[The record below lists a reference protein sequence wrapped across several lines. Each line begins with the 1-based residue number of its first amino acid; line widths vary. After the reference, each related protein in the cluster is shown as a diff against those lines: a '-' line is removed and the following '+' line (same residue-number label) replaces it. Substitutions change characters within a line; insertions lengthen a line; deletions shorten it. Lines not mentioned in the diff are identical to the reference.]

1 MINYVVFF
9 SIFIYGVFYGT
20 FLFYAA
26 FMGIKTNKDLLK
38 SKLGLIWY
46 GLYPWFILAMAM
58 DVLFNWTIGTIYYR
72 EFPQELLFT
81 ARSSR
86 HLKGSGIQLARAQ
99 FICSNLLDPFDVG
112 HCL

>member
-1 MINYVVFF
+1 MIILYTFILLYV
-9 SIFIYGVFYGT
+9 IFYST

-38 SKLGLIWY
+38 SKLGVIWY
-46 GLYPWFILAMAM
+46 GLYPWFILAMVM
-58 DVLFNWTIGTIYYR
+58 DVLFNWTIGTLYYR
-72 EFPQELLFT
+72 EFPKEFLFT

-86 HLKGSGIQLARAQ
+86 HLKGEGVQKELAE
-99 FICSNLLDPFDVG
+99 FVCSYLLDPFDRG